1 MAGAAPLRPIAYG
14 APAVACDTAPD
25 GTLHLRSTVALAPH
39 DPSLAR
45 LFRAAVERNP
55 LRPVPGRARGRR
67 RLAQAHLA
75 RRRGRGSTRWRKG

>member
-55 LRPVPGRARGRR
+55 SACSWPSARPAAAGASSPM
-67 RLAQAHLA
+67 

>member
-45 LFRAAVERNP
+45 LA
-55 LRPVPGRARGRR
+55 
-67 RLAQAHLA
+67 
-75 RRRGRGSTRWRKG
+75 

>member
-55 LRPVPGRARGRR
+55 AAAGASSPM
-67 RLAQAHLA
+67 
-75 RRRGRGSTRWRKG
+75 RRRGRRSTRWRKG